1 MKVKILFNFDS
12 NQIILVNFASQSRK
26 ETDLL
31 GDC

>member
-12 NQIILVNFASQSRK
+12 NQIILVNFASQFRK